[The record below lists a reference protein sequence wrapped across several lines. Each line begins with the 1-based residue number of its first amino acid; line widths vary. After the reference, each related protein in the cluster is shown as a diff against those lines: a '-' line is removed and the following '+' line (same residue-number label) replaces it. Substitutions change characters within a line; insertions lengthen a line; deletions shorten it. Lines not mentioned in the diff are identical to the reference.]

1 MKNGYIVHDVLYEYM
16 GTPLIFRTLLRRT
29 DENMKF
35 SIVSIWVG
43 CHTPKPVDVA
53 NEMTRSF
60 PSEIEQFV
68 WLNFQGDQSI
78 TLSIR
83 CTFEALNRQCYLG
96 TSKDHPIS
104 IDDTRL
110 GIPLS
115 EEQTSDGWVQVQ
127 GVWKPDLDSLSIDQ
141 VDLRIDKVL
150 NTPPSPNTV
159 VVQ

>member
-1 MKNGYIVHDVLYEYM
+1 M
-16 GTPLIFRTLLRRT
+16 GAW
-29 DENMKF
+29 
-35 SIVSIWVG
+35 VSVG
-43 CHTPKPVDVA
+43 VSSPKQYVA
-53 NEMTRSF
+53 NEKTKTF
-60 PSEIEQFV
+60 TSEIEQVV
-68 WLNFQGDQSI
+68 WLSFQGNQLM

-83 CTFEALNRQCYLG
+83 CTFEPLKRQCYLG
-96 TSKDHPIS
+96 PSNDHPIS

-141 VDLRIDKVL
+141 VDLRIDQVV